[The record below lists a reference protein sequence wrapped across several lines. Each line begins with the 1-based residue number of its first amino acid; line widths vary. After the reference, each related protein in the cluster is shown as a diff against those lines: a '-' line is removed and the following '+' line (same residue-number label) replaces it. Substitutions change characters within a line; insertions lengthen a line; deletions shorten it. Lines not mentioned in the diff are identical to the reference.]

1 MNIIETEKFIKYIAV
16 EDGCVVYDGTFSGNE
31 IVVPKSLDTPKE
43 SFVEVPA
50 ELIPDEDYFNQH
62 SEYDDDNIWD
72 SIQNYGNQTDYSYA
86 FSNWSANKQIIPKYP
101 LRNVDK
107 CMYALKDCTGIV
119 DARNLIFHI
128 TNENPNMLYVCTNC
142 SSMVYAPRFVFY
154 NAPVVRNYMSMY
166 SGCLRLEKVSVYWG
180 DGTADPIVERTG
192 CQNMFFKC
200 WDLKDVEFIG
210 EEVGS
215 PLYLDLS
222 YTEKLNYSSMLSLA
236 KSLKTIDATEAT
248 TKNSVH
254 EITVSE
260 VTQKLFSGESVVPLD
275 DIEVSGIA
283 PTNGDTTYEDATV
296 VLPSIDS
303 SKYLSAISIDYEIV
317 PETTM
322 SETNFYAAFH
332 TPLGVIK
339 GAENSL
345 TGSLSLSIVDGV
357 PTVNTTALSELPVVN
372 YSDITSPSEDVKG
385 VSVYVVNTDV
395 LCSVKVT
402 VSYKY
407 SSSLSDFTSKNW
419 TLKTEV
425 RSTTEAIL

>member
-1 MNIIETEKFIKYIAV
+1 MLITETEKFVKYKTTV
-16 EDGCVVYDGTFSGNE
+16 EGCVIYNGIISGDE
-31 IVVPKSLDTPKE
+31 IIVPISRNIPKE
-43 SFVEVPA
+43 SFAEIPV
-50 ELIPDEDYFNQH
+50 ELIPDDEYFRSH

-72 SIQNYGNQTDYSYA
+72 SIQNYGTQTDYSYA

-101 LRNVDK
+101 LENVDK

-119 DARNLIFHI
+119 DARNLVFHI

-142 SSMVYAPRFVFY
+142 SSMVYAPRFIFY

-166 SGCLRLEKVSVYWG
+166 SGCLKLESLSVFWG
-180 DGTADPIVERTG
+180 DGTADPITERTG

-200 WDLKDVEFIG
+200 WSLKDIEFIG

-248 TKNSVH
+248 SKNSVH

-260 VTQKLFSGESVVPLD
+260 VTQKMFSGQSVISLD
-275 DIEVSGIA
+275 TIEVTDVI
-283 PTNGDTTYEDATV
+283 PMDGDTSYEDSTE

-317 PETTM
+317 PETTI
-322 SETNFYAAFH
+322 SGTNFYAAFH

-345 TGSLSLSIVDGV
+345 TGSLSLNIVDGV

-385 VSVYVVNTDV
+385 VSVYVVNTGV
-395 LCSVKVT
+395 LCT
-402 VSYKY
+402 VRATISYKY
-407 SSSLSDFTSKNW
+407 SNSLPEFTSKNW

-425 RSTTEAIL
+425 RSTTETIL